1 MADVSQDQGGSTP
14 RRPVL
19 RPFSGQRSQGQGG
32 LKPLGARRPA
42 IASFAPPVEVAASE
56 PSASVATSAIDV
68 AADLGFE
75 SQAPALAAQPS
86 TSAVEVIELS
96 SAIDTPDA
104 VETASI
110 FPESG
115 AEWRTDD
122 EAPAGPVMAAE
133 SAELASA
140 PELLPEATVAE
151 ALADASAWDAHLA
164 SDTEPS
170 VADFVNAADA
180 VEIVDSADVVDAA
193 DGVDLAPSLESPLA
207 ADARGLDLRQDE
219 AVETSVSDE
228 PFAAAEPFAV
238 AEPLAVA
245 ELLAVAE
252 PLAVE
257 EEPLEA
263 PELLAAAA
271 TEPLASALTD
281 EVDESISPVDAA
293 NDVDVVSEAVEVQA
307 PEAVTESS
315 AESALDASDEDV
327 PVAVQPPE
335 QPTLLLDAELA
346 SFRLTPHEV
355 LQVPAP
361 IPGLDSMLQSDDVI
375 DSVAELVAAEGAEAG
390 VEGAGDQW
398 SDEPTDTDTTIAVAV
413 QEAPADEHPFMASP
427 IEATRSDDVVMS
439 RAAMPAVESVD
450 LLAERDAQLQDFV
463 ARSASQ
469 AHVLETLEAVARL
482 VRAGEIVPAAPA
494 GSTPEA
500 VLASVLT
507 SLLTARP

>member
-193 DGVDLAPSLESPLA
+193 DGVDLAPSLESPFA

-219 AVETSVSDE
+219 AVETSVSD
-228 PFAAAEPFAV
+228 EPFAV

-257 EEPLEA
+257 EEPLGA
-263 PELLAAAA
+263 TELLVVAA
-271 TEPLASALTD
+271 TEPLASAEPD
-281 EVDESISPVDAA
+281 GVDGAISSLDAA
-293 NDVDVVSEAVEVQA
+293 ATAVDVVSEAVEVQA

-315 AESALDASDEDV
+315 GESALDASDEDV
-327 PVAVQPPE
+327 PVAVQPSE

-361 IPGLDSMLQSDDVI
+361 IPGLDSMLRSDDVI